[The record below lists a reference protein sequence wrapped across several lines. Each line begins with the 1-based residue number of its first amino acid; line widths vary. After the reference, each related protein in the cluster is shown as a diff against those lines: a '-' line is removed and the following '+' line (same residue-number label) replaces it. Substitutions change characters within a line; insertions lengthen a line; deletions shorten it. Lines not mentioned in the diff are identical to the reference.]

1 MANKRSLKLS
11 PEDVLFLSYL
21 VPEQGW
27 RARWEPRWFQLLL
40 WANGV
45 DPFVYRYRQG
55 EDFRSMSERARKDP
69 DFFPNNTTESRKK
82 IALMLELSVELDQ
95 LKTQYSCRGTKKTQF
110 GADLVTA
117 KLPIANQLHALFH
130 AYAWE
135 RRVGIAID
143 GRGPQP
149 YIRARV
155 RDDATVPEGE
165 RLAVE
170 ALADC
175 AHAGLLSR
183 LKVCE
188 CGCGLWFFE
197 NRLGKR
203 FFSDSCRSR
212 AAQSTEE
219 YKESRRKYSKDYY
232 QAQFKESRKK
242 TGASREKR
250 RKTNVSQ
257 KTR

>member
-11 PEDVLFLSYL
+11 PEDVLFLSYR

-45 DPFVYRYRQG
+45 DPLVYRYLQG

-69 DFFPNNTTESRKK
+69 GFFPDDTTESRKK
-82 IALMLELSVELDQ
+82 IALMLKLAIEMDQ
-95 LKTQYSCRGTKKTQF
+95 LKTQYSCRETKKTQI

-135 RRVGIAID
+135 RKVGIAID

-149 YIRARV
+149 YIRTVV
-155 RDDATVPEGE
+155 RDDGTIPEGE

-175 AHAGLLSR
+175 AHSGLLSR

-197 NRLGKR
+197 TRMGKR
-203 FFSDSCRSR
+203 FFSNACRRR
-212 AAQSTEE
+212 AAQSAPE
-219 YKESRRKYSKDYY
+219 YRESRRKYAKEYYEAQLKGLRKRNGTSK
-232 QAQFKESRKK
+232 
-242 TGASREKR
+242 EKR
-250 RKTNVSQ
+250 RKKSVAQ